1 MRGHL
6 SHVLHIGLY
15 GQAVRAHVCK
25 YPTEKDTRT
34 AGFCCFFLLWF
45 FVVAVVGWLVEFDFD
60 LLCFFP
66 DKTFPKWKQ

>member
-1 MRGHL
+1 MFFTL
-6 SHVLHIGLY
+6 VFMVKQFVLMYASIQLKRIPELLVFVG
-15 GQAVRAHVCK
+15 
-25 YPTEKDTRT
+25 
-34 AGFCCFFLLWF
+34 FFLLWF